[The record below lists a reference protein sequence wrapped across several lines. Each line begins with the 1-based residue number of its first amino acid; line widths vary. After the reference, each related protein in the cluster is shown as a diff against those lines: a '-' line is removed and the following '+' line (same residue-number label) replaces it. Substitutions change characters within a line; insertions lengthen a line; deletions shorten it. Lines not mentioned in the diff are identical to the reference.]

1 MYELSTLDNG
11 LRVLT
16 VTMPYLQSVSMGLL
30 VGVGSRYEDEAQ
42 AGASHFIEHMLFKG
56 TPRRPSARHIAEAI
70 EGKGGVFNAS
80 TGVETTLYWAKVAAP
95 QEKERTVI
103 AEEINYALDAPYS
116 LAHILVNQ
124 MQWPDHPLG
133 RDVAGTQ
140 ESVASLGRDTLLDYL
155 STHYRPGR
163 SILSVAGPT
172 PHKEI
177 LALVDFYLG
186 GWEPGPPADSQL

>member
-95 QEKERTVI
+95 HLSE
-103 AEEINYALDAPYS
+103 ALDVMSDMFLNAAFDADDRRRNGPS
-116 LAHILVNQ
+116 SPRRSTMPSTRPTA
-124 MQWPDHPLG
+124 WPIFW
-133 RDVAGTQ
+133 
-140 ESVASLGRDTLLDYL
+140 
-155 STHYRPGR
+155 STRC
-163 SILSVAGPT
+163 SGPT
-172 PHKEI
+172 TPWAVMW
-177 LALVDFYLG
+177 LA
-186 GWEPGPPADSQL
+186 PKKA